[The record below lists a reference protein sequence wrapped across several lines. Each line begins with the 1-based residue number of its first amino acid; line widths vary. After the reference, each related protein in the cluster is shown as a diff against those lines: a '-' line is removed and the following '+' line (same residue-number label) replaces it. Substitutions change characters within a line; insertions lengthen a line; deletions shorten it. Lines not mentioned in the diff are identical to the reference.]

1 LAEVLADFPRVVI
14 VEDDH
19 FTGVASVRPGS
30 LSSDAR
36 LAERTLYARSHSKSI
51 APDLRMTIVAA
62 RGRLFGL
69 LRDARLSNGGW
80 APRIGQR
87 ALAQALL
94 DPALDQAFAA
104 ARVAYAER
112 RAAAIESIQAALP
125 QAMVIRPTDGL
136 NVWVT
141 LPDGSDAQAVTE
153 HAAHLGVLCPAAS
166 RSTAS
171 RPARCGAAERRP
183 RRRSRAHAAAGQL
196 LAGRRSTADDVPLSL
211 PV

>member
-1 LAEVLADFPRVVI
+1 
-14 VEDDH
+14 
-19 FTGVASVRPGS
+19 
-30 LSSDAR
+30 
-36 LAERTLYARSHSKSI
+36 
-51 APDLRMTIVAA
+51 MTIVAA

-69 LRDARLSNGGW
+69 LRDARLSDGGW

-104 ARVAYAER
+104 ARAAYAER

-141 LPDGSDAQAVTE
+141 LSAGSDAQAVTE
-153 HAAHLGVLCPAAS
+153 HAAHLGVLVSSGEPFYLHPGRRDALRLSVGRVDVAG
-166 RSTAS
+166 
-171 RPARCGAAERRP
+171 ARRG
-183 RRRSRAHAAAGQL
+183 GQL
-196 LAGRRSTADDVPLSL
+196 LGRAALTADDVPLSL
-211 PV
+211 AL